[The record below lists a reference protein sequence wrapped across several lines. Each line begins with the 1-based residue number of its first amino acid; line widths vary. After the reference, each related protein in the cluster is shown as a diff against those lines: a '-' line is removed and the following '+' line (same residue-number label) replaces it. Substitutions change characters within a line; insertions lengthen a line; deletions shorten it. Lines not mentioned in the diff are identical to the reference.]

1 MESTISWTELKDQDL
16 GNWAVRTPPA
26 RIAESYN
33 RAGRN
38 SPLLP
43 TFRHGNNPRG
53 KGISGY
59 KLQYEIDHVYFL
71 GIILPF
77 PQGNLTHTVSGQF
90 LKSEL
95 SKLICFLTINRA
107 WRTSVLLAVH
117 KLGKFVRV
125 QYLK

>member
-1 MESTISWTELKDQDL
+1 MESNISWTELKDQDL
-16 GNWAVRTPPA
+16 GTGRYTNSKNCRELQP
-26 RIAESYN
+26 
-33 RAGRN
+33 GRN

-43 TFRHGNNPRG
+43 TFRPGNNPRG

-71 GIILPF
+71 GIILSF
-77 PQGNLTHTVSGQF
+77 PQGNLTHTVSCQF

-95 SKLICFLTINRA
+95 SKWICFLTINRA